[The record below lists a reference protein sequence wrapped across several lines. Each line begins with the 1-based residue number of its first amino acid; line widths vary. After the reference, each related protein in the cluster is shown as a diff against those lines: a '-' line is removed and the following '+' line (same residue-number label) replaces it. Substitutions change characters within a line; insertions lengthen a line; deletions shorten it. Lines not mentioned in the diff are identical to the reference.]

1 MAMWLEL
8 TEQSCKNCGLLTCC
22 PCMRQGELTDL
33 SERHH
38 ADRPGWCT
46 SWRPAYLAPADGAPG
61 HCGDC
66 HYCDGGTRCGKL
78 VEIAREVIP
87 TRVYVGTD
95 AALPG
100 CSMYAAGGADEDLDA
115 ELESEFDD
123 FDSCEDVG
131 IPMIEDEAREA
142 LAAAQAENATAI
154 ADPERLAVVT
164 AEVQLLSGEVLRNI
178 LQIGKRLIEIKQLVG
193 HGRFGSYVKEN
204 CGYSHDVANRFMK
217 VAEQYTEETLPV
229 GLSVSKVYELLSL
242 PEAERAAFVEKHDVE
257 GMTVRQLRAELAE
270 EKQRNVQLSSE
281 AVQLKT
287 AARKAK
293 EEAAGAEGARKRVYE
308 LQATLRDEN
317 ASLREQLR
325 NARAARPETVTVEVE
340 KVVPPDDYEAMKA
353 ENESMREQ
361 LQAQKYDPF
370 DKADELVMDDLQD
383 ACEKMDETLDAI
395 VQSFAALRL
404 RAREDLQLLH
414 AMKRMVDNIVSYAGN
429 IDLEHTLLM
438 EEARKEAGEGDE

>member
-8 TEQSCKNCGLLTCC
+8 TEQSCMNCGLLTCC
-22 PCMRQGELTDL
+22 PCMRQGTLTDL
-33 SERHH
+33 SERNH
-38 ADRPGWCT
+38 ADRPGWCN

-61 HCGDC
+61 CCGDC

-100 CSMYAAGGADEDLDA
+100 CSMYAAGGAGDDLDA
-115 ELESEFDD
+115 VLESDFDD

-142 LAAAQAENATAI
+142 LAAAQAENAPAI

-164 AEVQLLSGEVLRNI
+164 AEVQLLSSEVLRNI

-193 HGRFGSYVKEN
+193 HGQFGSYVKEN

-217 VAEQYTEETLPV
+217 VAEQYTEETLPA

-242 PEAERAAFVEKHDVE
+242 PEVERAAFVENHDVE
-257 GMTVRQLRAELAE
+257 GMTVRQLRAELAA
-270 EKQRNVQLSSE
+270 EKQRTMQLSSE

-325 NARAARPETVTVEVE
+325 NAQAARPETVTVEVE
-340 KVVPPDDYEAMKA
+340 KVVPPDDYEALRA

-370 DKADELVMDDLQD
+370 DKADELVMEDLQE

-395 VQSFAALRL
+395 VQSFAALRM
-404 RAREDLQLLH
+404 RAREDIQLLH
-414 AMKRMVDNIVSYAGN
+414 SMKRLVANIISYAGN
-429 IDLEHTLLM
+429 IDLEHTVVM
-438 EEARKEAGEGDE
+438 DEARKEAGEGGE

>member
-8 TEQSCKNCGLLTCC
+8 AEQNCKNCGLLTCC

-33 SERHH
+33 SDRNH
-38 ADRPGWCT
+38 ADRPGWCN
-46 SWRPAYLAPADGAPG
+46 SWRPAYLAPVDGAPG
-61 HCGDC
+61 CCGDC
-66 HYCDGGTRCGKL
+66 HYCDGGARCGKL

-100 CSMYAAGGADEDLDA
+100 CSMYAAGGDGDDLDA

-123 FDSCEDVG
+123 FDSSEAVG

-217 VAEQYTEETLPV
+217 VAEQYTDETLPV

-242 PEAERAAFVEKHDVE
+242 PEAERAAFVENHDVE
-257 GMTVRQLRAELAE
+257 NMTVRQLRAELAA
-270 EKQRNVQLSSE
+270 EKQRTTELMSE
-281 AVQLKT
+281 SVQLKA
-287 AARKAK
+287 AARDAKAR
-293 EEAAGAEGARKRVYE
+293 AAGAEASRERVYDM
-308 LQATLRDEN
+308 QATLRGEN

-325 NARAARPETVTVEVE
+325 RAQEARPETVMVEVE
-340 KVVPPDDYEAMKA
+340 KVVPPDDYEAIKA

-395 VQSFAALRL
+395 VQSFAALRM

-414 AMKRMVDNIVSYAGN
+414 TMKRLVGNIVSYAGN
-429 IDLEHTLLM
+429 IDLEHTVLM
-438 EEARKEAGEGDE
+438 EEARKEAGEGEG